1 MYFVDYTGRRFGK
14 LVVLERGVRNSKRG
28 LYEWI
33 CKCDCGN
40 IKSIIGADL
49 RNKNTTSCGCMS
61 SRKTAG
67 NRTRTHG
74 MSNTPLYA
82 VWRAMKERCSCPSSK
97 SYKDYGARG
106 ITICDEWLSFEKFY
120 EDMGDS
126 YKRGLTIERKNIDEG
141 YNKNNCIWITKA
153 EQSLNKRNTR
163 YITYKGE
170 TLPFTIMCRKY
181 NVSHG
186 MVEKRLKLGWDVN
199 RAFEQPSRKTK

>member
-1 MYFVDYTGRRFGK
+1 MRFIDLTGEKFGK
-14 LVVLERGVRNSKRG
+14 LTVVSETSKRTKNKKIIW
-28 LYEWI
+28 LCRCE
-33 CKCDCGN
+33 CGN
-40 IKSIIGADL
+40 TIEVSVADL
-49 RNKNTTSCGCMS
+49 GRNTNSCGCQS
-61 SRKTAG
+61 SRKTIG
-67 NRTRTHG
+67 ERSKTHG
-74 MSNTPLYA
+74 MSTTPLYA
-82 VWRAMKERCSCPSSK
+82 VWRTMRDRCNNPNNK
-97 SYKDYGARG
+97 SYKNYGARG
-106 ITICDEWLSFEKFY
+106 ITVCSEWLSFEKFY

-181 NVSHG
+181 NVSHS
-186 MVEKRLKLGWDVN
+186 MVEKRLKLGWDVE